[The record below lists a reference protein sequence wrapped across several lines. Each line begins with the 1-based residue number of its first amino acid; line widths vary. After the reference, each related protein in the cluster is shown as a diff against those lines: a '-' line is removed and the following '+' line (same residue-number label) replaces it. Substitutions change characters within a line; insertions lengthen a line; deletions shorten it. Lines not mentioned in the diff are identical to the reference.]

1 MAAGSR
7 IRLALR
13 IGRSALAAA
22 ALAVAAWPLAP
33 AEAAWPFG
41 SGKPPEPTHEIKAPY
56 YGDALFYFFQDR
68 YFTSI
73 TTMMASQQFDRLTR
87 HDDEAEI
94 LRGGML
100 ASYGMTKEAGEIFAT
115 MIARGASQATRDRAW
130 FYLAKI
136 RYQRGYLG
144 EAEEALA
151 KVEKKLPKELEEE
164 KGLLMGQLLMLRND
178 NAGAAAIL
186 GALPTKGTS
195 ARYVRYNLGIAMLK
209 SGNAKRGTELLNEL
223 GREGA
228 PSEEYRNLRDRA
240 NVALGFSAL
249 AENRPKDARMYL
261 ERVRLESL
269 QSSKALLGYGWAADA
284 MKDPQLALV
293 PWQELVKRDFGE
305 TAVLEAQIA
314 VPYAYAELGAHGQAL
329 QRYESA
335 IAAFERENAAIEES
349 IKAIRNGKMVDTLVE
364 QNPGDEMGWF
374 WKIRDLAEMPR
385 ARHLAQI
392 LAQHEFQEA
401 LKNYRDLR
409 FLSRNLEDWRDKL
422 VIFDDMLATRRKAFA
437 DRLPVVRE
445 RQQQIDVE
453 ALVKRR
459 EAIAAEVL
467 AAEAAGDGVAFAD
480 EKQQD
485 LLARLKEIR
494 AIVDAPNADEE
505 VFKQRDRVRLV
516 GGVLAWQIAHD
527 SVGRLWDA
535 KVELDRIGGW
545 LEDAKRHADAL
556 TTAQREEPLKF
567 DRFAR
572 RIAAFAPQLQVMIP
586 RVAAL
591 GREQREEAQEI
602 AIAELVGQQQR
613 IAGYTTQARF
623 ALAQLY
629 DRAYGKQDVDNA
641 AAAKTQ

>member
-1 MAAGSR
+1 MAAGSPT
-7 IRLALR
+7 RLALR
-13 IGRSALAAA
+13 IGRSAIAAA
-22 ALAVAAWPLAP
+22 AFVACAWPLAP

-41 SGKPPEPTHEIKAPY
+41 ASAPPEPTHEIKAPY

-73 TTMMASQQFDRLTR
+73 TTMMASQQFDRLTK

-115 MIARGASQATRDRAW
+115 MVARGASQATRDRAW

-151 KVEKKLPKELEEE
+151 KVEQKLPKELEEE
-164 KGLLMGQLLMLRND
+164 KGLLLGQLLMMRND
-178 NAGAAAIL
+178 NAGAAAVL
-186 GALPTKGTS
+186 NALPMKGTS

-209 SGNAKRGTELLNEL
+209 SGNTKRGTELLDDL
-223 GREGA
+223 GKEGA

-249 AENRPKDARMYL
+249 AENRPKDARTYL

-349 IKAIRNGKMVDTLVE
+349 IKAIRNGKMIDTLVE
-364 QNPGDEMGWF
+364 QNPGEEMGWF

-409 FLSRNLEDWRDKL
+409 YLSRNLEDWRDKL
-422 VIFDDMLATRRKAFA
+422 VIFEDMLATRRKAFA
-437 DRLPVVRE
+437 DRLPEIRQ
-445 RQQQIDVE
+445 RQQQIDIE
-453 ALVKRR
+453 ALAKRR
-459 EAIAAEVL
+459 DAVAAEVT
-467 AAEAAGDGVAFAD
+467 AGEAAGDGVAFAD
-480 EKQQD
+480 EKQQE
-485 LLARLKEIR
+485 LLAKLKEIR
-494 AIVDAPNADEE
+494 QIVDAPNADEE

-516 GGVLAWQIAHD
+516 GGVLAWQISQD

-535 KVELDRIGGW
+535 KVELERMSGW
-545 LEDAKRHADAL
+545 LDDARRHADAL
-556 TTAQREEPLKF
+556 TTAQREEPLRF

-572 RIAAFAPQLQVMIP
+572 RIAAIAPQLQVMIP

-629 DRAYGKQDVDNA
+629 DRAYGKQDADHA
-641 AAAKTQ
+641 ASAKPQ